1 MRFETFA
8 TQGFLDLKKQNHA
21 VSTPIYANSA
31 YSFDDVEFAVNLF
44 DLKQEGDIYSR
55 ITNPTNDISEKRV
68 AALEGGIGALSTS
81 SGMSAILIAIL
92 NIAGAGDEIVST
104 NKIYGGTYNLFYKTF
119 KQMGID
125 VKLIKSDN
133 LDDWEKAITPKT
145 KCLYTETIGNPGIQ
159 VADIEPLANLA
170 HKHGIPL
177 IVDNTVPTPYVCRPF
192 EFGADIVV
200 HSTTKYLSGHGN
212 AMGGMIV
219 DSGKFDWSQNDK
231 FKMLTTPDE
240 SYHGIIYNREFKEA
254 AYIAK
259 ARTHLIR
266 DLGCCQSPFNSYLTI
281 MGLESLHVRMQR
293 HSDNALKLAEYLEQ
307 NENINF
313 VHYPLLK
320 SDKSYNLAKKYF
332 KNGASSLIAFGVKG
346 DCVKFIESLKLFIHA
361 TNIGDARS
369 IITYPAGTTHR
380 QLTDEQLIEAGIS
393 KDFMRASVGIEN
405 IDDIIEDVEQ
415 AIACAVKK

>member
-259 ARTHLIR
+259 ARTH
-266 DLGCCQSPFNSYLTI
+266 
-281 MGLESLHVRMQR
+281 
-293 HSDNALKLAEYLEQ
+293 
-307 NENINF
+307 
-313 VHYPLLK
+313 
-320 SDKSYNLAKKYF
+320 
-332 KNGASSLIAFGVKG
+332 
-346 DCVKFIESLKLFIHA
+346 
-361 TNIGDARS
+361 
-369 IITYPAGTTHR
+369 
-380 QLTDEQLIEAGIS
+380 
-393 KDFMRASVGIEN
+393 
-405 IDDIIEDVEQ
+405 
-415 AIACAVKK
+415 